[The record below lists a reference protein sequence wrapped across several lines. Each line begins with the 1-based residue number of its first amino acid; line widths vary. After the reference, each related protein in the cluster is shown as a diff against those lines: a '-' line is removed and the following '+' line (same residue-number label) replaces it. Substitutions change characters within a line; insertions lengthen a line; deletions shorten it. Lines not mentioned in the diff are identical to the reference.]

1 VAEPGTIRPSALPA
15 NWAHAIGNHP
25 FEANAIRS
33 SSHRQNELAT
43 SKRSTR
49 TAKGESRCSS
59 ERQEKKTEI
68 RPGRR
73 RYSDTAV
80 TARRTADLTYCRRVA
95 AGIGGGTCDR
105 SEDPSCGS
113 VIRAVWQRPA
123 QRCGRCALPIVPR
136 HPATMREWLKD
147 VSMTDRPIR
156 PTSGGEMAETG
167 SSGSPSTAVA
177 GGGPTA
183 HRNRLNPLPHPALAG

>member
-59 ERQEKKTEI
+59 ERQEEKTEI
-68 RPGRR
+68 RPGRS

-95 AGIGGGTCDR
+95 AGMGGGTGDR
-105 SEDPSCGS
+105 SEDRSCGS

-123 QRCGRCALPIVPR
+123 PGLGDVRRRSSPDD
-136 HPATMREWLKD
+136 PATMREWVKD
-147 VSMTDRPIR
+147 VS
-156 PTSGGEMAETG
+156 
-167 SSGSPSTAVA
+167 
-177 GGGPTA
+177 
-183 HRNRLNPLPHPALAG
+183 